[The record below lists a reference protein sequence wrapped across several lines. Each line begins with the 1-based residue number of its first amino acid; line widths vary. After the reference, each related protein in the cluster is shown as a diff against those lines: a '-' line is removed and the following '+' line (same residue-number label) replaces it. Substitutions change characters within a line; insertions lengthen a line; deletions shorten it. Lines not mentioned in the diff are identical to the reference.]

1 MNELNLE
8 NLNSIQISLPLNST
22 IFAII
27 VSAILGE
34 WIAIIYRKYGISLS
48 NRKVFSDIFWLLC
61 VTTTIVIMVVKFSIA
76 LSLGL
81 VGALSIVRFR
91 AAIKEPE
98 ELVYLFL
105 VIGVGIANGAGQY
118 VAAVTVVVLS
128 TIVFFIRHK
137 FYIKK
142 NSSPNE
148 YYSGLILTIDGNSE
162 FKDILG
168 KFLFENFGEDN
179 YKLLSSNF
187 ENEKFNCVYRLSS
200 EMSPEKKDLLMNWS
214 SEQSKKGLK
223 ISFGTQTFLSQ

>member
-105 VIGVGIANGAGQY
+105 VIAIGLGNGAGQIKI
-118 VAAVTVVVLS
+118 TVIGSIIAFIIITLFSS
-128 TIVFFIRHK
+128 TI
-137 FYIKK
+137 
-142 NSSPNE
+142 
-148 YYSGLILTIDGNSE
+148 L
-162 FKDILG
+162 
-168 KFLFENFGEDN
+168 
-179 YKLLSSNF
+179 
-187 ENEKFNCVYRLSS
+187 
-200 EMSPEKKDLLMNWS
+200 
-214 SEQSKKGLK
+214 
-223 ISFGTQTFLSQ
+223 